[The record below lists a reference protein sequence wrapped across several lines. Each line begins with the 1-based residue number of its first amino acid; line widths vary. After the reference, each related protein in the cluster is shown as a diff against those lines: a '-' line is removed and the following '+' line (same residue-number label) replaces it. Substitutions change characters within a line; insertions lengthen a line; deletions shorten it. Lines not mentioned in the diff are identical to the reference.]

1 MQMLLPWQ
9 SGMGQE
15 HEAGDAETQHTAH
28 GLESWKRSAVVS
40 LIASAVLPDHPHH
53 SVRAQ
58 SRLPCPKHLRNPKGS
73 KDGAGYV
80 SPGPSTKDSA
90 IVGIRYKG
98 SCGRY
103 SNVPLPLGVTSL
115 LV

>member
-9 SGMGQE
+9 SGMGQQ
-15 HEAGDAETQHTAH
+15 HEAGDAETEHT
-28 GLESWKRSAVVS
+28 GRSLKSWKRSAVVS
-40 LIASAVLPDHPHH
+40 LITPAVLHQR
-53 SVRAQ
+53 RAQ

-73 KDGAGYV
+73 KDGVQCV

-90 IVGIRYKG
+90 IVGIRYKS

-103 SNVPLPLGVTSL
+103 SNDPPPLGVTSL
-115 LV
+115 LL